1 MDVQKEITMSRI
13 KIIPEKKKHFVPKNG
28 DLSSTRP
35 RFTPPG
41 GKPPL
46 PLQESYN
53 RQGTDGKNGKK

>member
-1 MDVQKEITMSRI
+1 MPRI
-13 KIIPEKKKHFVPKNG
+13 PIIGAQSKPMVPKNKN
-28 DLSSTRP
+28 LSDTRP

-53 RQGTDGKNGKK
+53 RQGTDGAPASKKNLS

>member
-1 MDVQKEITMSRI
+1 MSRI
-13 KIIPEKKKHFVPKNG
+13 KIIPEARKPFEPSSK
-28 DLSSTRP
+28 DLSDTRP

-53 RQGTDGKNGKK
+53 RQGTDGAKANKKNVG

>member
-1 MDVQKEITMSRI
+1 MARI
-13 KIIPEKKKHFVPKNG
+13 KIISEARKPFVPGNKN
-28 DLSSTRP
+28 LSDTRP

-53 RQGTDGKNGKK
+53 RQGTDGKAANKKNVG

>member
-1 MDVQKEITMSRI
+1 MARI
-13 KIIPEKKKHFVPKNG
+13 PIIDQARKPFTPKNNN
-28 DLSSTRP
+28 LSETRP

-53 RQGTDGKNGKK
+53 RQGIDGKPASKKNVG

>member
-1 MDVQKEITMSRI
+1 MSRI
-13 KIIPEKKKHFVPKNG
+13 KIMPDGAKTSTPKHVPKSAE
-28 DLSSTRP
+28 LSVTRP

-53 RQGTDGKNGKK
+53 RQGTDGAKANKKNVG

>member
-1 MDVQKEITMSRI
+1 MSRI
-13 KIIPEKKKHFVPKNG
+13 KIIAEQSKPFVPKNKN
-28 DLSSTRP
+28 LSDTRP

-53 RQGTDGKNGKK
+53 RQGRDGAPASKKNVG

>member
-1 MDVQKEITMSRI
+1 MSRI
-13 KIIPEKKKHFVPKNG
+13 KIIAEQSKPFVPKNKN
-28 DLSSTRP
+28 LSDTRP

-53 RQGTDGKNGKK
+53 RQGTDGRPASKKNVG